1 MSPELIGIITA
12 SVALA
17 GLMISLFAWLKSDI
31 SRLQDGFAQ
40 LQDGFARLR
49 ERVAHIEGLLEGLS
63 NTIAPRKD

>member
-12 SVALA
+12 SVTLA

-40 LQDGFARLR
+40 LR
-49 ERVAHIEGLLEGLS
+49 ERVAHIEGLLVGLRDS
-63 NTIAPRKD
+63 IAAKKD